1 MIMKTK
7 LLLIPVLIALFV
19 SCGPSKH
26 IMYIEMRQPSKAGV
40 DLAGKI
46 VSVVYL
52 ETADTD
58 ASTFNRGMADGF
70 AYTLEHEYGTGEG
83 SIGVFTMPKEEGKNY
98 SDRETMLDLLVDTD
112 ADVVFLLDEVKLGVL
127 EAGSSSVIVPF
138 TMKMYSFDGMDK
150 SEQVKT
156 FSGSSSAR
164 PDGFEAGTYL
174 ADSFKPQWRTE
185 AYTLAYF
192 DSEKWYKA
200 LDMAESYNWKAA
212 IDQWITLLDTND
224 PLRRSCAEFNI
235 AVACYMLGDYEL
247 AEQWLDRSDAD
258 NILPNMSDSFRKRL
272 DSRK

>member
-164 PDGFEAGTYL
+164 PDGFEAGTFL

>member
-258 NILPNMSDSFRKRL
+258 NKLPNMSDSFRKRL

>member
-1 MIMKTK
+1 MIMKAR
-7 LLLIPVLIALFV
+7 LLLLPVLIALLV

-26 IMYIEMRQPSKAGV
+26 IMYVDMRQPSRAGV
-40 DLAGKI
+40 ELAGKM

-52 ETADTD
+52 ETENAD

-70 AYTLEHEYGTGEG
+70 AYTLEQEYGTGEG
-83 SIGVFTMPKEEGKNY
+83 SVGVFTIPKESGKDY
-98 SDRETMLDLLVDTD
+98 SDRQTMIDLLVDTD
-112 ADVVFLLDEVKLGVL
+112 ADVVFLLDEVKLGPL

-138 TMKMYSFDGMDK
+138 SMKMYCFDGMDK

-164 PDGFEAGTYL
+164 PDGFEAGVYL
-174 ADSFKPQWRTE
+174 ADSFKPQWKTE

-192 DSEKWYKA
+192 DNEKWYKA
-200 LDMAESYNWKAA
+200 LDKAESYNWKAA

-235 AVACYMLGDYEL
+235 AVACYMLGDYAL

-258 NILPNMSDSFRKRL
+258 NKLPGMSDSFRKRL